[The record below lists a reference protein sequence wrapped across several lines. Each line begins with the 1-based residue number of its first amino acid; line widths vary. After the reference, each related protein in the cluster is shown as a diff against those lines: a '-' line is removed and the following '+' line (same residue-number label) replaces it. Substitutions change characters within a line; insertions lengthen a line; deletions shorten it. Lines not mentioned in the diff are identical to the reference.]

1 MIHLSLTPNE
11 LDFLA
16 RVLMTR
22 PYGEVHEFLDNIRK
36 QVESQKV
43 APETSHTE
51 D

>member
-1 MIHLSLTPNE
+1 MITLTLTPNE

-22 PYGEVHEFLDNIRK
+22 PYGEVHELLDNIRK
-36 QVESQKV
+36 QVEGQKV
-43 APETSHTE
+43 APEIDHTN